1 MKEKV
6 LELYKKYEEL
16 VNYVVVGGMTT
27 LVSWFV
33 YFASVYTFL
42 DAENALQL
50 QIANILSW
58 IAAVAL
64 AYVTNRKFVFKSKE
78 KNIFKEAMQ
87 FSASRLSTLFLDM
100 VVMFVM
106 VTLLGIHD
114 GISKIT
120 SAVLVTI
127 ANYIISKFFVF
138 KKKEKE

>member
-50 QIANILSW
+50 QVAIVLSW
-58 IAAVAL
+58 IASVAF
-64 AYVTNRKFVFKSKE
+64 A
-78 KNIFKEAMQ
+78 
-87 FSASRLSTLFLDM
+87 
-100 VVMFVM
+100 
-106 VTLLGIHD
+106 
-114 GISKIT
+114 
-120 SAVLVTI
+120 
-127 ANYIISKFFVF
+127 
-138 KKKEKE
+138 